1 MSLIGTLLDLVKK
14 EMARPAP
21 VWSSSSITHVEKRM
35 LQRECQE
42 PSPFDPYET
51 RRVMMNSFDT
61 LTVITKEC
69 PYGKITVLLDS
80 SISNED
86 IPWELWGR
94 ILRMY
99 GSTEPFRIYVLAHP
113 RLRQFPA
120 KGESIGPEHIN
131 GGYTYPCKKRMIMI
145 YRAEDATRVLIHELQ
160 HASCL
165 DHREH
170 TVDQQEA
177 ETEAWA
183 ELIYIALLS
192 EGSPAR
198 FRQLQRDQ
206 SRWMAIQNKKVA
218 SYLKTPTEFPWRY
231 TIGKQEVWERWGIF
245 LPPRTFSREI
255 TSLRLTVPPVSS
267 VLRRWGVST
276 TSTLL

>member
-1 MSLIGTLLDLVKK
+1 MTLIGTLLDLVKK
-14 EMARPAP
+14 EMALPSP
-21 VWSSSSITHVEKRM
+21 SWKSSSLTRQEKNQ
-35 LQRECQE
+35 LEQECRD
-42 PSPFDPYET
+42 PSPFDPYQT
-51 RRVMMNSFDT
+51 RRVMMDSFDT
-61 LTVITKEC
+61 SVVITKEC
-69 PYGKITVLLDS
+69 IYGKVTVILDA
-80 SISNED
+80 NFTERD

-99 GSTEPFRIYVLAHP
+99 GSVEPFRIYVLAHP
-113 RLRQFPA
+113 RLREFPSR
-120 KGESIGPEHIN
+120 GQPIGPEHIN

-170 TVDQQEA
+170 TVDHQES

-192 EGSPAR
+192 KGSMLR
-198 FRQLQRDQ
+198 FRQLQRQQ
-206 SRWMAIQNKKVA
+206 SNWMLAQNKKVA
-218 SYLKTPTEFPWRY
+218 TYLSHPMDFPWRY
-231 TIGKQEVWERWGIF
+231 TIGKQVVWERWGVFVPSSPI
-245 LPPRTFSREI
+245 SRDV
-255 TSLRLTVPPVSS
+255 TSLRLTVPPTSAIKQA
-267 VLRRWGVST
+267 WGVSP